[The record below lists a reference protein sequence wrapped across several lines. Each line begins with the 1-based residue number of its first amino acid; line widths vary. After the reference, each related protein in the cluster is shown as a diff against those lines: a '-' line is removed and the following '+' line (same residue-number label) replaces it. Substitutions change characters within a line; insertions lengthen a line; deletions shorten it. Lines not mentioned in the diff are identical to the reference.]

1 MRGLWIVLMSL
12 VCVGYLPASEVK
24 ELVMFPFSLASGVQQ
39 PEEFNVG
46 AETLNALYA
55 KLKDTPG
62 VYVTR
67 FRPTNPSVVRALE
80 ENRLRRDRINP
91 PFNERE
97 ADGTWRS
104 ARIGAVMGA
113 DLVLSG
119 AVAEVRYDP
128 RRRTA
133 VITLSVELVQVADNA
148 VLVSVVESG
157 SGQLEGDESDPN
169 LAYIRAVDNVTARIA
184 QVLSERLQPPA
195 AVPQPAQEEKRK
207 VNRRS
212 QEGTLVGLFTLLLGV
227 GARLMGF

>member
-12 VCVGYLPASEVK
+12 ICVGHLPASEVK
-24 ELVMFPFSLASGVQQ
+24 ELVLFPFSLASGVQQ
-39 PEEFNVG
+39 PEEFNVE
-46 AETLNALYA
+46 AEALNALYA
-55 KLKDTPG
+55 KLKETAG
-62 VYVTR
+62 VHVTR
-67 FRPTNPSVVRALE
+67 FRPTHPSVTRALE

-113 DLVLSG
+113 DFVLSG
-119 AVAEVRYDP
+119 ALAEVRYDQ

-133 VITLSVELVQVADNA
+133 VVTLSVELVQVSDNS

-157 SGQLEGDESDPN
+157 SGQLEGEESDPN

-184 QVLSERLQPPA
+184 QVLKERLQPPA
-195 AVPQPAQEEKRK
+195 APQPEPEEKRK
-207 VNRRS
+207 VNRRA